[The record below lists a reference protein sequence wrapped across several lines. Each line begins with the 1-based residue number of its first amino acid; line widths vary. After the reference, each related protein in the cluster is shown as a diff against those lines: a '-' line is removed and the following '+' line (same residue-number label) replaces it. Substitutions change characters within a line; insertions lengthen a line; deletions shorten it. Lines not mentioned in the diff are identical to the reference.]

1 MKSTEVD
8 VDEILRGLGQKRFF
22 HTSQCILICAS
33 LIVASANSYLYVFFA
48 ITPEYKCNNLTESQ
62 LSRYNISIN
71 EVSLVYNKCS
81 IDIFNTDGGVTT
93 ENRTL
98 GCLNGYYYTTPA
110 DKSIVS
116 QWDLICDNVGLAE
129 STQTFYIFG
138 QMVSGLLAPCLI
150 EKFGRKPIR
159 VSSNILLIV
168 LNLIAAYSPS
178 YWLFTTIRFLI
189 GGSREAFL
197 LSSFTLVS
205 ELYPKER
212 RIIMSC
218 TFMVIWATHNSS
230 LGLIA
235 YMLKDFSWNTLF
247 LFTAVLSVYFPVDY
261 FFLEESVRWLFANS
275 KVKSAEK
282 LIRRAA
288 KQNKVDFDDLW
299 NIALKD
305 SSTQEAANL
314 MSESSLG
321 CGNSEPKVQQNVNPL
336 VEYSQPPTEE
346 SPSDLLKIFSIF
358 RSPYLRKIIVVVTIE
373 WVVNTASLNAVLL
386 MIEVLIGSIY
396 INYSVMAL
404 LEIVTAASYMAIAE
418 RFGHKMSLQAW
429 KTLVTVS
436 LFSASMI
443 KIFAGNSEM
452 TECIIPVLYFLAVSG
467 LNAGSGGD
475 YIYTSELFP
484 TQLRSVGSGFAT
496 TLMRATSMA
505 APFLKLLWDLVCNNL
520 GLAES
525 TQTVYALGQVV
536 SGLLAPY
543 LIEKFGRKPTR
554 VTSNILLVVLN
565 LIAAYSPFYWL
576 FTTMRFF
583 AGIVREAYL
592 FSSINLICELYAK
605 ERRIIMSSTFM
616 CIWAIY
622 TSSLGFI
629 AYMLKDYS
637 WNTIFL
643 FNAVISGYFVVDFFF
658 LEESLRWLFA
668 NSKIKEAKKIIKKA
682 AKQNKVDFNNVWS
695 IILKDVSKETVNP
708 ANETSSGCQSSESTA
723 PIDITTVQP
732 DSEKEISMLTHLR
745 DFFKS
750 SYLRR
755 VTIVISIEMAVN
767 AAAWNSMTQMLEV
780 LTGSIYLN
788 FFLMSIVETVSLG
801 VYSAIAKRI
810 KKSSNTT
817 ENIILILYILA
828 VAEVS
833 GASCGDYIYISEL
846 YPTHIRSVGNGIATT
861 FMRTVCM
868 ISPFLKLLAMAFPWA
883 PGVII
888 GASCIVTSILIQV
901 FLPETGNRVL
911 PQRIEDL
918 KMAEKKN
925 KRNDIKMQG
934 VS

>member
-1 MKSTEVD
+1 MHTV
-8 VDEILRGLGQKRFF
+8 QFF
-22 HTSQCILICAS
+22 SDIR
-33 LIVASANSYLYVFFA
+33 
-48 ITPEYKCNNLTESQ
+48 TP
-62 LSRYNISIN
+62 
-71 EVSLVYNKCS
+71 VYHLK
-81 IDIFNTDGGVTT
+81 
-93 ENRTL
+93 
-98 GCLNGYYYTTPA
+98 
-110 DKSIVS
+110 
-116 QWDLICDNVGLAE
+116 
-129 STQTFYIFG
+129 
-138 QMVSGLLAPCLI
+138 
-150 EKFGRKPIR
+150 
-159 VSSNILLIV
+159 
-168 LNLIAAYSPS
+168 
-178 YWLFTTIRFLI
+178 
-189 GGSREAFL
+189 AFL
-197 LSSFTLVS
+197 LSSFTLIS

-218 TFMVIWATHNSS
+218 TFMVIWAAHTSS

-261 FFLEESVRWLFANS
+261 L
-275 KVKSAEK
+275 
-282 LIRRAA
+282 
-288 KQNKVDFDDLW
+288 
-299 NIALKD
+299 
-305 SSTQEAANL
+305 
-314 MSESSLG
+314 
-321 CGNSEPKVQQNVNPL
+321 
-336 VEYSQPPTEE
+336 
-346 SPSDLLKIFSIF
+346 
-358 RSPYLRKIIVVVTIE
+358 
-373 WVVNTASLNAVLL
+373 VVNTASLNAVLL
-386 MIEVLIGSIY
+386 MVEVLIGSIY

-643 FNAVISGYFVVDFFF
+643 FNAVISGYFLVDF
-658 LEESLRWLFA
+658 L
-668 NSKIKEAKKIIKKA
+668 
-682 AKQNKVDFNNVWS
+682 
-695 IILKDVSKETVNP
+695 
-708 ANETSSGCQSSESTA
+708 
-723 PIDITTVQP
+723 
-732 DSEKEISMLTHLR
+732 
-745 DFFKS
+745 
-750 SYLRR
+750 
-755 VTIVISIEMAVN
+755 AVN

-801 VYSAIAKRI
+801 VYSAIAKR
-810 KKSSNTT
+810 
-817 ENIILILYILA
+817 
-828 VAEVS
+828 
-833 GASCGDYIYISEL
+833 
-846 YPTHIRSVGNGIATT
+846 SVGNGIATT
-861 FMRTVCM
+861 FMRTLCM